1 MSRELELELTF
12 LAKEIPEGIKD
23 AIPTRITDVY
33 IPDTAEHSHL
43 RLRKRGNLYEITKKT
58 PVKDGD
64 ASEQI
69 EQTIPLTE
77 DEFEALISCSQKR
90 VSKDRYNIVIEGH
103 NAEVDVFQD
112 QLKGLILIDFEFK
125 TISEKSSF
133 KMPSIALADVTQET
147 FTAGGVLAGKS
158 YQDIELELARFN
170 YQKL

>member
-1 MSRELELELTF
+1 MPKKFQRELKNT
-12 LAKEIPEGIKD
+12 
-23 AIPTRITDVY
+23 IPTRITDVY
-33 IPDTAEHSHL
+33 IPDTTEHSHL

-69 EQTIPLTE
+69 EQTIPLTK

-90 VSKDRYNIVIEGH
+90 VSKDRYNIIIEGH

-112 QLKGLILIDFEFK
+112 QLKGLVLIDFEFK

-133 KMPSIALADVTQET
+133 KTPSIALADVTQES

-158 YQDIELELARFN
+158 YQDIKPELACFN

>member
-12 LAKEIPEGIKD
+12 LAKEIPEGIKN

-69 EQTIPLTE
+69 EQTIPLTK

-90 VSKDRYNIVIEGH
+90 VSITKNYKTCES
-103 NAEVDVFQD
+103 
-112 QLKGLILIDFEFK
+112 K
-125 TISEKSSF
+125 TITIK
-133 KMPSIALADVTQET
+133 PSPILAPLYKNILVYLKNIQ
-147 FTAGGVLAGKS
+147 V
-158 YQDIELELARFN
+158 YH
-170 YQKL
+170 

>member
-23 AIPTRITDVY
+23 VVPTRITDVY
-33 IPDTAEHSHL
+33 IPDTAKHSHL

-69 EQTIPLTE
+69 EQTIPLTK

-90 VSKDRYNIVIEGH
+90 VSKDRYNITIEGH

-112 QLKGLILIDFEFK
+112 QLKGLVLIDFEFK
-125 TISEKSSF
+125 TISEKSAF
-133 KMPSIALADVTQET
+133 KTPSIALADVTQEN

-158 YQDIELELARFN
+158 YQDIEPELARFN

>member
-23 AIPTRITDVY
+23 VVPTRITDVY
-33 IPDTAEHSHL
+33 IPDTAKHSHL
-43 RLRKRGNLYEITKKT
+43 RLRKRGDLYEITKKT

-69 EQTIPLTE
+69 EQTIPLTK
-77 DEFEALISCSQKR
+77 DEFEALIRCSQKR
-90 VSKDRYNIVIEGH
+90 VSKDRYNIIIEGH
-103 NAEVDVFQD
+103 NAEVDIFQD
-112 QLKGLILIDFEFK
+112 KLKGLILIDFEFK

-133 KMPSIALADVTQET
+133 KTPSIALADVTQEN

-158 YQDIELELARFN
+158 YQDIEPELARFN